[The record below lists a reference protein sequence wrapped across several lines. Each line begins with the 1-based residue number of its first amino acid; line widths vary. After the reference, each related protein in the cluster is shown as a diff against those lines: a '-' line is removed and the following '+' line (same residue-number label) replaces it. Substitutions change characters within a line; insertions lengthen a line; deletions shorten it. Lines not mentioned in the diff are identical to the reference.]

1 MKKNGGGHKHLQIKL
16 PKTILLPR
24 IHVDAQPMAA
34 NTMCS
39 DQVQKVIGFIQ
50 KAWAS
55 NGSIDEVMEKHNAQ
69 LSSHDISSMLLE
81 LQRCHDWQCTLVVLF
96 CSPPPVSLSSFFSS
110 QSFWYFLAVL
120 ALNCLSFCMGVQTQL
135 FHWIKKQPWHR
146 PNSRLY
152 TRLIGFL
159 GREGQV
165 RAYIYYALLY
175 LVDIVFLLIVLPFL
189 RPVKNQIQKH

>member
-1 MKKNGGGHKHLQIKL
+1 LKKNGGGRNHLQIKL
-16 PKTILLPR
+16 PKRILLPR

-69 LSSHDISSMLLE
+69 LSSRDISSMLLE

-96 CSPPPVSLSSFFSS
+96 CSPHLFPSLHFSH
-110 QSFWYFLAVL
+110 
-120 ALNCLSFCMGVQTQL
+120 LSL
-135 FHWIKKQPWHR
+135 FGI
-146 PNSRLY
+146 
-152 TRLIGFL
+152 
-159 GREGQV
+159 
-165 RAYIYYALLY
+165 
-175 LVDIVFLLIVLPFL
+175 FLLSW
-189 RPVKNQIQKH
+189 H

>member
-1 MKKNGGGHKHLQIKL
+1 LKKNGGGRNHLQIKL
-16 PKTILLPR
+16 PKKVLLPR

-34 NTMCS
+34 NMMCS

-55 NGSIDEVMEKHNAQ
+55 NGSIDEVMEKHNTQ
-69 LSSHDISSMLLE
+69 LSNRDISSMLLE
-81 LQRCHDWQCTLVVLF
+81 LQRCHDWQCTLV
-96 CSPPPVSLSSFFSS
+96 
-110 QSFWYFLAVL
+110 
-120 ALNCLSFCMGVQTQL
+120 L

-165 RAYIYYALLY
+165 CAYIYYALLY

-189 RPVKNQIQKH
+189 RPVKNQIKKH

>member
-1 MKKNGGGHKHLQIKL
+1 LKKNGGGHNHLQIKL

-24 IHVDAQPMAA
+24 IHVDVQPMAA

-39 DQVQKVIGFIQ
+39 DQLQKVIGFIQ
-50 KAWAS
+50 KAWAG

-69 LSSHDISSMLLE
+69 LSSRDISSMLLE

-96 CSPPPVSLSSFFSS
+96 CSPPTCLPLFIFLISV
-110 QSFWYFLAVL
+110 FWYFPAVL

-135 FHWIKKQPWHR
+135 FHWMKKQPWHR

-165 RAYIYYALLY
+165 RAYISYALLY
-175 LVDIVFLLIVLPFL
+175 LVDIVFLPIVLPVL
-189 RPVKNQIQKH
+189 WPVRNQIQKH

>member
-1 MKKNGGGHKHLQIKL
+1 LKKNGGGHNHLQIKL

-24 IHVDAQPMAA
+24 IHVDVQPMAA

-69 LSSHDISSMLLE
+69 LSSRDISSMLLE

-96 CSPPPVSLSSFFSS
+96 CSPPPPVSLSSFFSS
-110 QSFWYFLAVL
+110 QSF
-120 ALNCLSFCMGVQTQL
+120 G
-135 FHWIKKQPWHR
+135 I
-146 PNSRLY
+146 
-152 TRLIGFL
+152 
-159 GREGQV
+159 
-165 RAYIYYALLY
+165 
-175 LVDIVFLLIVLPFL
+175 FLLSW
-189 RPVKNQIQKH
+189 H